1 MDYQFL
7 ILEKLGRVLIVRIN
21 RPDERNAL
29 SSGLMKELT
38 QVAAEI
44 REDYSLIAVVI
55 SGGNQVFSAGF
66 DLKDPETASILTQ
79 PFSVRRRRLE
89 IGPSLCRAWE
99 EIPQVTIAAVEGYCI
114 GGAVSLVLA
123 CDFRVMADNAFIR
136 IPEIDLAMNY
146 SWGSLPRLVNLV
158 GPAKAKE
165 WVILADKV
173 ECPEAV
179 QYGFTQWTALPG
191 QAEAKAQEIAQR
203 IAAKPQAPVFM
214 TKQTVNALVAANQ
227 AVGHMDLDQFALTV
241 LSDDFQEGLDA
252 FLNKRKPVFNKN
264 LP

>member
-1 MDYQFL
+1 
-7 ILEKLGRVLIVRIN
+7 
-21 RPDERNAL
+21 
-29 SSGLMKELT
+29 
-38 QVAAEI
+38 
-44 REDYSLIAVVI
+44 
-55 SGGNQVFSAGF
+55 
-66 DLKDPETASILTQ
+66 
-79 PFSVRRRRLE
+79 
-89 IGPSLCRAWE
+89 
-99 EIPQVTIAAVEGYCI
+99 VTIAALEGYCI

-123 CDFRVMADNAFIR
+123 CDFRVMAENAFIR

-173 ECPEAV
+173 GCTEAV
-179 QYGFTQWTALPG
+179 RSGFAQWTALPS

-241 LSDDFQEGLDA
+241 LSEDFQEGVEA
-252 FLNKRKPVFNKN
+252 FLSKRKPVFNKN